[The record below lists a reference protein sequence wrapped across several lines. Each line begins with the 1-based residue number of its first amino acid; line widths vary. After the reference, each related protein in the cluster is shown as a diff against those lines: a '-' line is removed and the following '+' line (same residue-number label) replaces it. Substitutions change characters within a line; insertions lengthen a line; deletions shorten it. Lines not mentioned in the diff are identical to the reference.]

1 MQKREI
7 IIKSATSGGSVSFT
21 QRKVQKS
28 FYGFICPIT
37 TPEGGANIGRYLSPT
52 ILSYIT
58 VPQDADKITDY
69 IVHHKLFKKVMEE
82 NKFYFSVKINFLTI
96 GFVEDGATF
105 KEFYNDLLKWRREHA
120 FVGKNHKSFQQDAD
134 QLFVSIYYSVE
145 NGEINIST
153 DSGRIMVPI
162 FTAEIAAKKL
172 KKDMRQMLIDGDAMY
187 ICPQMAQNFVVGE
200 YGR

>member
-7 IIKSATSGGSVSFT
+7 IIKSATSGGSVSFQ

-28 FYGFICPIT
+28 FYGFICPVT

-52 ILSYIT
+52 ILSYMT
-58 VPQDADKITDY
+58 VPQDADKIVDY
-69 IVHHKLFKKVMEE
+69 IVHHKLYRKVMEDA
-82 NKFYFSVKINFLTI
+82 KYYFAIKVNFLTI
-96 GFVEDGATF
+96 GFVEDGAVF

-120 FVGKNHKSFQQDAD
+120 FLGKYDSFQKDAD

-145 NGEINIST
+145 NNEINVST

-162 FTAEIAAKKL
+162 FTADI
-172 KKDMRQMLIDGDAMY
+172 
-187 ICPQMAQNFVVGE
+187 V
-200 YGR
+200 